1 MMMMM
6 MMIAAILNKNVYK
19 GTNYNVYKGV
29 AMEPARACLGV
40 HLSLSLYIYI
50 YTHNMTFNII
60 YIYIYTYTYVYV
72 CIYIYIYIHTRI
84 HTNNY
89 IANTKCI
96 TQQIKHT
103 YSKGGQVMEPAR
115 SCLGH
120 II

>member
-1 MMMMM
+1 MYMY
-6 MMIAAILNKNVYK
+6 VYI
-19 GTNYNVYKGV
+19 
-29 AMEPARACLGV
+29 
-40 HLSLSLYIYI
+40 YIYI
-50 YTHNMTFNII
+50 YTH
-60 YIYIYTYTYVYV
+60 
-72 CIYIYIYIHTRI
+72 I